1 MKKIINYILLIAVV
15 AVLSSCMDEVGD
27 FTVNGEAIT
36 GFELQGPDN
45 NDTIKIN
52 TEALSE
58 TFAFEWAAAESGLGS
73 PIVYTLLFDIADGD
87 FSNPI
92 WSKQSDNSGADAM
105 ATLTY
110 QELQEIY
117 SAAGSSGVTSVKWNV
132 KAENGSPN
140 VKMGQVANSLKITLS
155 SDGVS
160 NFDLV
165 NPLDNSIL
173 QIDGSKENDAITFD
187 WNDATSGSGTVT
199 YKFYIDELG
208 GDFSDPLITL
218 DADNDGIASQ
228 ISKTIGEWKALLEQA
243 GIEDGSYS
251 WSVKAISSD
260 LEWMKSVYEVY
271 IEFVNWNRPIWIVGD
286 YNGWDNSDNA
296 KFIITTP
303 TSNRTAEGYVYLKQG
318 GIKLVT
324 DHSWDNAHTYGD
336 DGSGNLTNPG
346 NNISV
351 QEDGYYRVRANLSE
365 MTYSLVKT
373 DWGIIGSATP
383 SDWEDETPLNYNS
396 DLEQWIG
403 GVHLTANEFKFRAN
417 HSWDYNYG
425 SDEADGKLQAG
436 GANIPVDIEDDYAI
450 TLDFSTPNEYTYSV
464 HRWGVIGGATPD
476 PTWGSD
482 FNMSWDAENS
492 VFTIT
497 IDLTAGEFKFR
508 ADDGWAVNFGGDL
521 DNLTQDGSNLSVSEN
536 GNYTL
541 TLDPWNRKA
550 TVTKN

>member
-36 GFELQGPDN
+36 SFELQGPDN

-117 SAAGSSGVTSVKWNV
+117 SAAGSSGVASVKWNV

-218 DADNDGIASQ
+218 DADNDGTASQ

-251 WSVKAISSD
+251 WSVKAITSD

-365 MTYSLVKT
+365 MTFSLVKT

-383 SDWEDETPLNYNS
+383 SDWGDETPLNYNS

-464 HRWGVIGGATPD
+464 HKWGVIGGATPD

>member
-117 SAAGSSGVTSVKWNV
+117 SAAGSSGVASVKWNV

-218 DADNDGIASQ
+218 DADNDGTASQ

-251 WSVKAISSD
+251 WSVKAITSD

-365 MTYSLVKT
+365 MTFSLVKT

-383 SDWEDETPLNYNS
+383 SDWGDETPLNYNS

-464 HRWGVIGGATPD
+464 HKWGVIGGATPD

>member
-117 SAAGSSGVTSVKWNV
+117 SAAGSSGVASVKWNV

-160 NFDLV
+160 NFYLV

-218 DADNDGIASQ
+218 DADNDGTASQ

-324 DHSWDNAHTYGD
+324 DHSWDNTHTYGD

-365 MTYSLVKT
+365 MTFSLVKT

-383 SDWEDETPLNYNS
+383 SDWGDETPLNYNS
-396 DLEQWIG
+396 DMEQWIG

-464 HRWGVIGGATPD
+464 HKWGVIGGATPD

>member
-117 SAAGSSGVTSVKWNV
+117 SAAGSSGVASVKWNV

-140 VKMGQVANSLKITLS
+140 VKMGQVANSLKIALS

-218 DADNDGIASQ
+218 DADNDGTASQ

-365 MTYSLVKT
+365 MTFSLVKT

-383 SDWEDETPLNYNS
+383 SDWGDETPLNYNS